1 MSGLTIPIG
10 LLDTT
15 IAIITGLIF
24 TLIGIIYR
32 KLRSRIDTL
41 EKRVSEL
48 EDNNEALMSW
58 AFGSELDTVDGGVA
72 HEIDEG
78 FKQLT
83 ERLESIESSMEEQ
96 HKQTEEQ
103 LNKLVYELDS
113 EDAVGIE
120 RGDIYDD

>member
-96 HKQTEEQ
+96 HKKTEEQ

-113 EDAVGIE
+113 EEAVGIE
-120 RGDIYDD
+120 REDIYDD

>member
-41 EKRVSEL
+41 EKRVSKL

-78 FKQLT
+78 FKKLT
-83 ERLESIESSMEEQ
+83 ERLDSIESSMEEQ
-96 HKQTEEQ
+96 HQQTNEQ
-103 LNKLVYELDS
+103 LDKLVYELDS
-113 EDAVGIE
+113 EEAVGIE
-120 RGDIYDD
+120 REDIYD